1 MKIFNSV
8 SDLQAASLTAGQ
20 LTSTKGY
27 TTAGD
32 GGGATYLIKTAVD
45 YAGTPDEYGDHS
57 LANGNVAV
65 LQTEGSVNVKQF
77 GAVGDGVAD
86 DTAAIEAACDLAKEV
101 DLGDGVYRV
110 DFLNNFNHVRS
121 LIGDDARAKL
131 IRHANA
137 SGINAG
143 RKDDLILKNIEIDNQ
158 KSVNKFEG
166 HGITTAGNNQTF
178 ENIKVV
184 DYGSSGTGGG
194 TGLLLSGPSESS
206 NARVRN
212 CYFQPNVADSAIT
225 LGWLADNYTTSFFDS
240 IYAKDVQK
248 GIGYAHELKNNSTFN
263 VLSNLI
269 AEKSN
274 YALAYGQ
281 TTVGVDGADVNIAS
295 NILGKYCDSGV
306 IIGEGYGNLVSNLL
320 LDRSEALGIESSPKA
335 IEFTGG
341 AMRNSVYSANL
352 LGSFDYTID
361 FDGADNYAEATI
373 HNNPT
378 SKHVRFTAGATGNVA
393 NLISLRGNTTILGHI
408 EDNSGSGYK
417 GEHANVV
424 YSNAHGEQL
433 GSKSGHFYWGL
444 TNPSAAFLSSTTY
457 RFEEEKYALLG
468 LGTDGSTGNL
478 AGIDFATPASANR
491 GRFFFALGAT
501 AADDYYSLRM
511 DGGNRYSFRYGS
523 FTSLTD
529 NAISLGEASS
539 KWSVVYAGTGT
550 ISTSDDR
557 EKTYLDIT
565 KVEKEVALEL
575 KQNMRKFKWND
586 AIKAKGD
593 DARIHFGTS
602 AQTVKSIFEKHGLVA
617 EDYGLFCYDEWE
629 QKLDEEGNVITE
641 AGNRYGIRY
650 EELLCF
656 IMSAI

>member
-8 SDLQAASLTAGQ
+8 SDLVAASLTAGQ

-65 LQTEGSVNVKQF
+65 LQTEGSVNARQF

-281 TTVGVDGADVNIAS
+281 TTAGVDGADVNIAS

-320 LDRSEALGIESSPKA
+320 LDRSEALGIESSPRA

-361 FDGADNYAEATI
+361 FDGQTTMQKQQSI
-373 HNNPT
+373 ITQHP
-378 SKHVRFTAGATGNVA
+378 
-393 NLISLRGNTTILGHI
+393 NT
-408 EDNSGSGYK
+408 
-417 GEHANVV
+417 
-424 YSNAHGEQL
+424 
-433 GSKSGHFYWGL
+433 
-444 TNPSAAFLSSTTY
+444 
-457 RFEEEKYALLG
+457 
-468 LGTDGSTGNL
+468 
-478 AGIDFATPASANR
+478 
-491 GRFFFALGAT
+491 
-501 AADDYYSLRM
+501 
-511 DGGNRYSFRYGS
+511 
-523 FTSLTD
+523 
-529 NAISLGEASS
+529 
-539 KWSVVYAGTGT
+539 
-550 ISTSDDR
+550 
-557 EKTYLDIT
+557 
-565 KVEKEVALEL
+565 
-575 KQNMRKFKWND
+575 
-586 AIKAKGD
+586 
-593 DARIHFGTS
+593 
-602 AQTVKSIFEKHGLVA
+602 
-617 EDYGLFCYDEWE
+617 
-629 QKLDEEGNVITE
+629 
-641 AGNRYGIRY
+641 
-650 EELLCF
+650 
-656 IMSAI
+656 